1 MIEVIRQIF
10 YDKEMR
16 MVLIFVVCLFV
27 AIFLDAIFNDKE

>member
-1 MIEVIRQIF
+1 MIEVMRQIF